1 MESQR
6 EPGTSVLTPLH
17 GALFFGSFVRGTPFV
32 IPALPGELP
41 PLETP
46 DTVSKEKTTPL
57 CPRFGTKSA
66 PTKETIVEAYGVNTS
81 VTFKEALHSLS
92 HNFAKLAFTECQIR
106 EFLNTHIE
114 LLRAVKRSTFFLCGA
129 EKEFFI
135 VLCVFWGEFPHVSRF
150 PFDYHYKLE
159 PNSHYHLIVPVCT
172 CE

>member
-1 MESQR
+1 MELPR
-6 EPGTSVLTPLH
+6 ESGTSVLIPLH
-17 GALFFGSFVRGTPFV
+17 GVSFFGSFVCGTPFV

-41 PLETP
+41 SLETP
-46 DTVSKEKTTPL
+46 DTASEKEVKPL
-57 CPRFGTKSA
+57 CPRFGAKSG
-66 PTKETIVEAYGVNTS
+66 PTKETVVEAYGVNTS
-81 VTFKEALHSLS
+81 VTFKEALNSLS

-114 LLRAVKRSTFFLCGA
+114 LLRAMKCSTFFLCNA

-159 PNSHYHLIVPVCT
+159 PNSHYHLIVPKQNP
-172 CE
+172 E